1 MTPELSLAFAIQ
13 SSPGVY
19 ALLLGS
25 GVSRAAQI
33 PTGWEVV
40 LDLVRKTAAA
50 NGADCEPDPAVWFR
64 TQYGEEPSYTRLLD
78 TLAKTPAERARI
90 LRSYFEPSEEERGEG
105 AKSPTKAHRAIA
117 RLVSSGHIRVILT
130 TNFDRLME
138 RALEEVGV
146 APTVISTPDQVE
158 GAVPLAHMK
167 CCVVKLHGD
176 YLDTR
181 ILNTPEE
188 LATYAPQVDKLLDQ
202 VFDEYGLVACGWSAD
217 WDEALRRALER
228 APSRRFSTFFAARGQ
243 LGERAR
249 TLLAHRTGQ
258 HVSISDADSF
268 FENIEQRVRAIE
280 QFSQPHPLSVKSAV
294 AACKRYLASPDAFRI
309 QLADLI
315 GDESRRVCKELQQER
330 LSNTSEVVSTETVT
344 ARVQLYEGIC
354 RTLCAIA
361 FQVGRWGNHEVVH
374 QLASAQR
381 RLYGTRNR
389 NGLTLWL
396 AYQGY
401 PVTLVTY
408 AALLGAS
415 MRAHY
420 DAVASL
426 LTNEL
431 SVEHREPILAV
442 DVVPP
447 FRLLS
452 DNPQPWGR
460 LLNGYDHRKAPLND
474 WLAEHFWR
482 EFGGEFDSREHFDFS
497 FDWVEVVL
505 AIANHKLCP
514 PAFNLDFHPP
524 GRYCYRDQGC
534 KRVLQAWRSSLTAES
549 ERSPYV
555 TSRLFGD
562 SVSEVGEAVSA
573 FESWAEHLNRQ
584 WW

>member
-25 GVSRAAQI
+25 GVSRAARI

-40 LDLVRKTAAA
+40 LDLVKKLAVAQD
-50 NGADCEPDPAVWFR
+50 ADCEPDPAAWFQA
-64 TQYGEEPSYTRLLD
+64 QYGEEPGYSRLLD
-78 TLAKTPAERARI
+78 ALAKTPAERAQI
-90 LRSYFEPSEEERGEG
+90 LRAYFEPSEEERRDG

-167 CCVVKLHGD
+167 CCVIKLHGD

-188 LATYAPQVDKLLDQ
+188 LASYAPQVDKLLDQ

-217 WDEALRRALER
+217 WDEALRRAIER
-228 APSRRFSTFFAARGQ
+228 APSRRFSTFFAARGSP
-243 LGERAR
+243 GERAAELIAR
-249 TLLAHRTGQ
+249 RGGQ

-268 FENIEQRVRAIE
+268 FENVEQRVRAIE
-280 QFSQPHPLSVKSAV
+280 QFSQPHPLSVKAAV
-294 AACKRYLASPDAFRI
+294 AACKRYLASPNTSRI
-309 QLADLI
+309 QLSDLI
-315 GDESRRVCKELQQER
+315 GDECRRACKELQQER
-330 LSNTSEVVSTETVT
+330 LFNTSEAVNTETVT
-344 ARVQLYEGIC
+344 ARVRLYEGIC

-361 FQVGRWGNHEVVH
+361 FQVGRWGDRGAVQ

-381 RLYGTRNR
+381 RLYGTRNSQ
-389 NGLTLWL
+389 GLMLWL

-401 PVTLVTY
+401 PVTLLTY

-415 MRAHY
+415 KESRC
-420 DAVASL
+420 DAVAPL
-426 LTNEL
+426 LTSEL
-431 SVEHREPILAV
+431 ELENRQPVVAV
-442 DVVPP
+442 DIVPP
-447 FRLLS
+447 FCLLS

-460 LLNGYDHRKAPLND
+460 LLEGHDSRHAPLND

-482 EFGGEFDSREHFDFS
+482 EFGDEFDSRVDYDQR

-514 PAFNLDFHPP
+514 PVFNAEFHPP
-524 GRYCYRDQGC
+524 GRYVYRRQSRE
-534 KRVLQAWRSSLTAES
+534 RVLQGWKSSVAAEL

-555 TSRLFGD
+555 SSGLFG
-562 SVSEVGEAVSA
+562 SSAAEVEQAVAA
-573 FESWAEHLNRQ
+573 FESWATQLKRH
-584 WW
+584 W

>member
-25 GVSRAAQI
+25 GVSRAARI

-40 LDLVRKTAAA
+40 LDLVRKLAAA
-50 NGADCEPDPAVWFR
+50 QGADCEPDPATWFQA
-64 TQYGEEPSYTRLLD
+64 QYGEEPGYSRLLD
-78 TLAKTPAERARI
+78 TLANTPAERAQI
-90 LRSYFEPSEEERGEG
+90 LRAYFEPAEDERRDG

-188 LATYAPQVDKLLDQ
+188 LASYAPQVDKLLDQ

-217 WDEALRRALER
+217 WDEALRCAMER
-228 APSRRFSTFFAARGQ
+228 APSRRFSTFFAARGS
-243 LGERAR
+243 LGERAAALVAR
-249 TLLAHRTGQ
+249 RGGQ
-258 HVSISDADSF
+258 HVPISDADSF
-268 FENIEQRVRAIE
+268 FENVEQRVRAIE
-280 QFSQPHPLSVKSAV
+280 QFSQPHPLSVKAAV
-294 AACKRYLASPDAFRI
+294 AACKRYLASPEASRI

-315 GDESRRVCKELQQER
+315 GDESRRVCKDLRQDR
-330 LSNTSEVVSTETVT
+330 LFNTAETVNTETVT
-344 ARVQLYEGIC
+344 ARVRLYEGIC
-354 RTLCAIA
+354 KTLCAIA
-361 FQVGRWGNHEVVH
+361 FQVGLWGDHAAVQ

-381 RLYGTRNR
+381 RLYGTKNSH
-389 NGLTLWL
+389 GSTLWL
-396 AYQGY
+396 AYQAY
-401 PVTLVTY
+401 PVTLLTY
-408 AALLGAS
+408 AAMLGAS
-415 MRAHY
+415 VRGRC
-420 DAVASL
+420 DVVAPL

-431 SVEHREPILAV
+431 ELEHRQPVLAV
-442 DVVPP
+442 DVAPP
-447 FRLLS
+447 FRTLKDQPKAWGQLLEG
-452 DNPQPWGR
+452 QQ
-460 LLNGYDHRKAPLND
+460 HRHAPLND

-482 EFGGEFDSREHFDFS
+482 EVGDQFESRVDFDLR

-505 AIANHKLCP
+505 AIANHRLCP
-514 PAFNLDFHPP
+514 PVMVAGFHPP
-524 GRYCYRDQGC
+524 GRYGYRSQSC
-534 KRVLQAWRSSLTAES
+534 ERVLQGWRSSLAT
-549 ERSPYV
+549 EREHSPYV
-555 TSRLFGD
+555 SARLFG
-562 SVSEVGEAVSA
+562 SNAVEVDQAIAA
-573 FESWAEHLNRQ
+573 FEVWAAKLNGN
-584 WW
+584 WS

>member
-1 MTPELSLAFAIQ
+1 VTPELSLAFAIQ

-25 GVSRAAQI
+25 GVSRAARI

-40 LDLVRKTAAA
+40 LDLVRKLAAA
-50 NGADCEPDPAVWFR
+50 QEADGEPDPAAWFR
-64 TQYGEEPSYTRLLD
+64 NQYGEEPGYSRLLD
-78 TLAKTPAERARI
+78 ALAKTPAERAQI
-90 LRSYFEPSEEERGEG
+90 LRAYFEPSEEERRDG

-117 RLVSSGHIRVILT
+117 RLASSGHIRVILT

-167 CCVVKLHGD
+167 CCVIKLHGD

-188 LATYAPQVDKLLDQ
+188 LASYASQVDKLLDQ
-202 VFDEYGLVACGWSAD
+202 VFDEYGLVACGWSAE
-217 WDEALRRALER
+217 WDEALRRAIER

-243 LGERAR
+243 LGERVAA
-249 TLLAHRTGQ
+249 LLALRGGQ
-258 HVSISDADSF
+258 HVAISDADSF
-268 FENIEQRVRAIE
+268 FENVEQRVRAIE
-280 QFSQPHPLSVKSAV
+280 QFSQPHPLSVKAAV
-294 AACKRYLASPDAFRI
+294 AACKRYLASPDTSRI

-330 LSNTSEVVSTETVT
+330 LFNTSEAVNTETVT
-344 ARVQLYEGIC
+344 ARVRLYEGIC

-361 FQVGRWGNHEVVH
+361 FQVGRWGDRGAVQ

-381 RLYGTRNR
+381 RLYGTRN
-389 NGLTLWL
+389 NQGVTLWL

-401 PVTLVTY
+401 PVTLLTY

-415 MRAHY
+415 VRGRC
-420 DAVASL
+420 DVVAPL
-426 LTNEL
+426 LKNEL
-431 SVEHREPILAV
+431 EFANRQPVIAV

-447 FRLLS
+447 FCLLR
-452 DNPQPWGR
+452 DNPQSWGQ
-460 LLNGYDHRKAPLND
+460 LLEGQDRRPVPLSD
-474 WLAEHFWR
+474 WLAEHFWSG
-482 EFGGEFDSREHFDFS
+482 FGDEFDSRHDYDLR
-497 FDWVEVVL
+497 FDWVEIVL
-505 AIANHKLCP
+505 AIAHHRLCP
-514 PAFNLDFHPP
+514 LNTEYHPP
-524 GRYCYRDQGC
+524 GRYGYRSQGRE
-534 KRVLQAWRSSLTAES
+534 RVLQGWRSSLAAEH

-555 TSRLFGD
+555 SSGLFGN
-562 SVSEVGEAVSA
+562 SATEVEQAIAA
-573 FESWAEHLNRQ
+573 FEAWAAQLSNR

>member
-19 ALLLGS
+19 TLLLGS
-25 GVSRAAQI
+25 GVSRAARI

-40 LDLVRKTAAA
+40 LDLLRKLAAA
-50 NGADCEPDPAVWFR
+50 QGADCEPDPAAWFQG
-64 TQYGEEPSYTRLLD
+64 QYGEEPGYSHLLD
-78 TLAKTPAERARI
+78 ALAKTPAERAQI
-90 LRSYFEPSEEERGEG
+90 LRSYFEPSEEERRDG

-167 CCVVKLHGD
+167 CCVIKLHGD

-217 WDEALRRALER
+217 WDEALRRAIER
-228 APSRRFSTFFAARGQ
+228 APSRRFSTFFAARGP
-243 LGERAR
+243 LGERAAALVAR
-249 TLLAHRTGQ
+249 RGGQ
-258 HVSISDADSF
+258 HIPISDADSF
-268 FENIEQRVRAIE
+268 FKSVEQRVRAIE
-280 QFSQPHPLSVKSAV
+280 QFSQPHPLSVKAAV
-294 AACKRYLASPDAFRI
+294 AACKRYLASPDASRI

-315 GDESRRVCKELQQER
+315 GDESRRVCRELKQDR
-330 LSNTSEVVSTETVT
+330 LFNTAEAVSAEAVT
-344 ARVQLYEGIC
+344 ARVRLYEGIC
-354 RTLCAIA
+354 QTLCAIA
-361 FQVGRWGNHEVVH
+361 FQVGRWGDHAAVQ
-374 QLASAQR
+374 QLVSAQR
-381 RLYGTRNR
+381 RLFGAKN
-389 NGLTLWL
+389 NQGNTLLL
-396 AYQGY
+396 AYQAY
-401 PVTLVTY
+401 PVTLLTY
-408 AALLGAS
+408 AALLGA
-415 MRAHY
+415 
-420 DAVASL
+420 AVRGRCDVIAPL

-431 SVEHREPILAV
+431 EREHHQPVVAV

-447 FRLLS
+447 FCLLS
-452 DNPQPWGR
+452 DDPQRWGQFLEGHSR
-460 LLNGYDHRKAPLND
+460 SYAPLNE

-482 EFGGEFDSREHFDFS
+482 EFGDEFDSRVEYDLR

-514 PAFNLDFHPP
+514 PVFNAEFHPP
-524 GRYCYRDQGC
+524 GRFGYRRQSRERVVQG
-534 KRVLQAWRSSLTAES
+534 WRASLAAEGD
-549 ERSPYV
+549 RSPYV
-555 TSRLFGD
+555 SSGLCGG
-562 SVSEVGEAVSA
+562 SAVEVEEAIVA
-573 FESWAEHLNRQ
+573 FEAWAAQLNRR
-584 WW
+584 W

>member
-1 MTPELSLAFAIQ
+1 MTPELSMAFAIQ

-25 GVSRAAQI
+25 GVSRAARI

-40 LDLVRKTAAA
+40 LDLVRKLAAA
-50 NGADCEPDPAVWFR
+50 QGADCEPDPAAWFQG
-64 TQYGEEPSYTRLLD
+64 QYGEEPGYSRLLD
-78 TLAKTPAERARI
+78 ALAKTPAERAQI
-90 LRSYFEPSEEERGEG
+90 LRAYFEPSEEERRDG

-146 APTVISTPDQVE
+146 APTIISTPDQVE

-167 CCVVKLHGD
+167 CCVIKLHGD

-188 LATYAPQVDKLLDQ
+188 LASYAPQVDRLLDQ

-217 WDEALRRALER
+217 WDEALRRAMER
-228 APSRRFSTFFAARGQ
+228 APSRRFSTFLAARGP
-243 LGERAR
+243 LGERAAALVAR
-249 TLLAHRTGQ
+249 RGGQ
-258 HVSISDADSF
+258 HVPISDADSF
-268 FENIEQRVRAIE
+268 FENVEQRVRAIE
-280 QFSQPHPLSVKSAV
+280 EFSQPHPLSVKAAV
-294 AACKRYLASPDAFRI
+294 AACKRYLASPTTSRI

-330 LSNTSEVVSTETVT
+330 LFNTSEAVNTGTVT
-344 ARVQLYEGIC
+344 ARVRLYEGIC

-361 FQVGRWGNHEVVH
+361 FHVGRWGDRGAVQQV
-374 QLASAQR
+374 ASAQR
-381 RLYGTRNR
+381 RLYGTRNSQ
-389 NGLTLWL
+389 GVTLWL

-401 PVTLVTY
+401 PVTLLTY

-415 MRAHY
+415 TQGRC
-420 DAVASL
+420 DAIAPL

-431 SVEHREPILAV
+431 EREHRQPIPAV
-442 DVVPP
+442 SVAPP
-447 FRLLS
+447 FCLLR
-452 DNPQPWGR
+452 DDPQRWGR
-460 LLNGYDHRKAPLND
+460 LLDGYDRRHAPLND
-474 WLAEHFWR
+474 WLAEHLWSD
-482 EFGGEFDSREHFDFS
+482 FGDEFDSRVDYDTR

-505 AIANHKLCP
+505 AIANHKLHP
-514 PAFNLDFHPP
+514 PVINAQFHPP
-524 GRYCYRDQGC
+524 GRFGYRTQSRE
-534 KRVLQAWRSSLTAES
+534 RVLQQLKTSLATEGERSS
-549 ERSPYV
+549 YV
-555 TSRLFGD
+555 SSGLFGNTAA
-562 SVSEVGEAVSA
+562 EAEQAVA
-573 FESWAEHLNRQ
+573 TFEAWATELNGR

>member
-1 MTPELSLAFAIQ
+1 VTPELSLAFAIQ

-25 GVSRAAQI
+25 GVSRAARI

-40 LDLVRKTAAA
+40 LDLVRKLAAA
-50 NGADCEPDPAVWFR
+50 QGADCEPDPAAWFQS
-64 TQYGEEPSYTRLLD
+64 QYGEQPGYSRLLD
-78 TLAKTPAERARI
+78 ALAKTPAERSQI
-90 LRSYFEPSEEERGEG
+90 LRSYFEQSEEEGRDG

-117 RLVSSGHIRVILT
+117 RLVASGHIRVILT

-158 GAVPLAHMK
+158 GAVPLAHMR
-167 CCVVKLHGD
+167 CCVIKLHGD

-188 LATYAPQVDKLLDQ
+188 LAHYAPQVDKLLDQ

-217 WDEALRRALER
+217 WDEALRRAIER
-228 APSRRFSTFFAARGQ
+228 APSRRFSTFFAARGE

-249 TLLAHRTGQ
+249 ALLTLRAGR
-258 HVSISDADSF
+258 HVAISDADAF
-268 FENIEQRVRAIE
+268 FEVVEQRIRAIE
-280 QFSQPHPLSVKSAV
+280 QFSQPHPLSVKAAV
-294 AACKRYLASPDAFRI
+294 AACKRFLASPDTSRI

-315 GDESRRVCKELQQER
+315 GDESRRVCKELQQDR
-330 LSNTSEVVSTETVT
+330 LFNTTEAANTETVT
-344 ARVQLYEGIC
+344 ARVRLYEGIC
-354 RTLCAIA
+354 KTLCAIG
-361 FQVGRWGNHEVVH
+361 FQVGRWGDREAVN
-374 QLASAQR
+374 QLAAAQR
-381 RLYGTRNR
+381 RLYGTKN
-389 NGLTLWL
+389 NQGLTLLL

-401 PVTLVTY
+401 PVTLLTY

-415 MRAHY
+415 VQGRC

-431 SVEHREPILAV
+431 VLEHRQPVLAV
-442 DVVPP
+442 DVAPP
-447 FRLLS
+447 FCLLS
-452 DNPQPWGR
+452 DNPQSWAQ
-460 LLNGYDHRKAPLND
+460 LLEGQVRRHAPLND
-474 WLAEHFWR
+474 WLAEYFWG
-482 EFGGEFDSREHFDFS
+482 EFGDEFDSRVDYDQR

-514 PAFNLDFHPP
+514 PVFNSEFHPP
-524 GRYCYRDQGC
+524 GRFGYRGQSRE
-534 KRVLQAWRSSLTAES
+534 RVLQGWKSSLATEQ
-549 ERSPYV
+549 EQSPYV
-555 TSRLFGD
+555 KAGVFGGNAA
-562 SVSEVGEAVSA
+562 EVEQAIAA
-573 FESWAEHLNRQ
+573 FEAWAAQLNGR

>member
-25 GVSRAAQI
+25 GVSRGARI

-40 LDLVRKTAAA
+40 LDLVRKLAAA
-50 NGADCEPDPAVWFR
+50 QSADCEPDPAAWFQA
-64 TQYGEEPSYTRLLD
+64 QYGEEPGYSRLLD
-78 TLAKTPAERARI
+78 ALAKTPAERAQI
-90 LRSYFEPSEEERGEG
+90 LRAYFEPSEEERRDGT
-105 AKSPTKAHRAIA
+105 KSPTKAHRAIA

-167 CCVVKLHGD
+167 CCVIKLHGD

-188 LATYAPQVDKLLDQ
+188 LASYAPQVDKLLDQ

-217 WDEALRRALER
+217 WDEALRRAIER
-228 APSRRFSTFFAARGQ
+228 APSRRFSTFFAARGS
-243 LGERAR
+243 LGERAAALVAR
-249 TLLAHRTGQ
+249 RAGH
-258 HVSISDADSF
+258 HVPISDADSF
-268 FENIEQRVRAIE
+268 FMSVEQRVRAIE
-280 QFSQPHPLSVKSAV
+280 QFSQPHPLSVKAAV
-294 AACKRYLASPDAFRI
+294 AACKRYLATPDTSRI

-315 GDESRRVCKELQQER
+315 GDETRRVCKELQQER
-330 LSNTSEVVSTETVT
+330 LFNTSEPVNTETVT
-344 ARVQLYEGIC
+344 ARVRLYEGIC

-361 FQVGRWGNHEVVH
+361 FHIGRWGDRGAVQ

-381 RLYGTRNR
+381 RLYGTRNSQ
-389 NGLTLWL
+389 GLTLWL

-401 PVTLVTY
+401 PVTLLTY

-415 MRAHY
+415 SQGRC
-420 DAVASL
+420 DAIAPL

-431 SVEHREPILAV
+431 ELENRQPVVAV
-442 DVVPP
+442 GIVPP
-447 FRLLS
+447 FCLLN

-460 LLNGYDHRKAPLND
+460 LLEGHDHRRAPLND

-482 EFGGEFDSREHFDFS
+482 EFGDEFDSRVDYDQR

-514 PAFNLDFHPP
+514 PVFNAEFHPP
-524 GRYCYRDQGC
+524 GRFGYRPQSRE
-534 KRVLQAWRSSLTAES
+534 RVLQGWKASLGTEL
-549 ERSPYV
+549 ERSPYAR
-555 TSRLFGD
+555 SGLFGSSTAD
-562 SVSEVGEAVSA
+562 VEQAVAA
-573 FESWAEHLNRQ
+573 FESWAAQLNSR
-584 WW
+584 WY

>member
-1 MTPELSLAFAIQ
+1 MTPELSFAFAIQ

-25 GVSRAAQI
+25 GVSRAARI

-40 LDLVRKTAAA
+40 LDLVRKLAAA
-50 NGADCEPDPAVWFR
+50 QGADCEPDPAAWFQA
-64 TQYGEEPSYTRLLD
+64 QYGEEPGYSRLLD
-78 TLAKTPAERARI
+78 ALAKTPAERAQI
-90 LRSYFEPSEEERGEG
+90 LRAYFEPSEEERRDG

-167 CCVVKLHGD
+167 CCVIKLHGD

-188 LATYAPQVDKLLDQ
+188 LASYAPQVDKLLDQ

-217 WDEALRRALER
+217 WDEALRRAMER
-228 APSRRFSTFFAARGQ
+228 APSRRFSTFFAARGS
-243 LGERAR
+243 LGERAAALVAR
-249 TLLAHRTGQ
+249 RGGQ
-258 HVSISDADSF
+258 HVPISDADSF
-268 FENIEQRVRAIE
+268 FENVEQRVRAIE
-280 QFSQPHPLSVKSAV
+280 QFSQPHPLSVKAAV
-294 AACKRYLASPDAFRI
+294 AACKRYLASPDTSRI

-315 GDESRRVCKELQQER
+315 GDESRRVCKELQQEQ
-330 LSNTSEVVSTETVT
+330 LFNTSEAVNTATVT
-344 ARVQLYEGIC
+344 ARVRLYEGIC

-361 FQVGRWGNHEVVH
+361 FQVGRWGDRGAVQ

-381 RLYGTRNR
+381 RLYGTRNSQ
-389 NGLTLWL
+389 GGALWL

-401 PVTLVTY
+401 PVTLLTY

-415 MRAHY
+415 TQGRC
-420 DAVASL
+420 DAVAPL

-431 SVEHREPILAV
+431 ELENRQPVVAV
-442 DVVPP
+442 DVAPP
-447 FRLLS
+447 FCLLS
-452 DNPQPWGR
+452 DNPKPWGQFLEGHDR
-460 LLNGYDHRKAPLND
+460 NHAPLNE

-482 EFGGEFDSREHFDFS
+482 EYGDDFDSRVDYDQR

-505 AIANHKLCP
+505 AIANHNLCP
-514 PAFNLDFHPP
+514 PVFNGEFHPP
-524 GRYCYRDQGC
+524 GRYVYRRQSRD
-534 KRVLQAWRSSLTAES
+534 RVLQGWKSSVSAEL

-555 TSRLFGD
+555 SSGLFG
-562 SVSEVGEAVSA
+562 SSAAEVEQAVAA
-573 FESWAEHLNRQ
+573 FDSWATQLKRH
-584 WW
+584 W